1 MLLSPRQCW
10 RVGSAFYNL
19 NKCRIHGNSR
29 MERCYSDSKSAR
41 MWMILLRRAEKCTL
55 RGMSMGSRSLHPSR
69 LQDVRWNSGC
79 RPQVTSGIWRGI
91 GCVHIHTHPLQQWEH
106 QRRVCNTP
114 QEPQEQ
120 PKPGYQKI
128 AEMLGETKPN
138 RGILPNPCS
147 FDGHPSQS
155 HSEKLRR
162 FTSLKIWTTY
172 KPRSQPHALAWCYN
186 YSTAFNHCLQPLK
199 LETDLQTRMFQ
210 QEGDLYSPQVYI
222 KMTAVLMM
230 QQSRR

>member
-1 MLLSPRQCW
+1 MLFSPRQCW

-29 MERCYSDSKSAR
+29 MERCYSDSKSAK

-128 AEMLGETKPN
+128 TEMLGETKPN
-138 RGILPNPCS
+138 RGMLVPSMGILS
-147 FDGHPSQS
+147 
-155 HSEKLRR
+155 KAILK
-162 FTSLKIWTTY
+162 SL
-172 KPRSQPHALAWCYN
+172 
-186 YSTAFNHCLQPLK
+186 
-199 LETDLQTRMFQ
+199 
-210 QEGDLYSPQVYI
+210 GDLLPWKFGQRTNLVASLMHWLGVTI
-222 KMTAVLMM
+222 TA
-230 QQSRR
+230 QHSTTACNPSN